1 MLKKGFTLIELLV
14 AIGVIALLLALL
26 LPSLQLAKKQ
36 ARTALCLS
44 NLHHLN
50 LALTSFEID
59 TKSYPY
65 AFSHLINT
73 PPPGGYPGNSA
84 KDRMG
89 WWWFHF
95 LGEYIGRDFR
105 NAKILQCPDR
115 NIPAGSS
122 YANIL
127 LGNYGVNLSVCT
139 MSSGTS
145 NQKEFMGEPLNA
157 ELIATPGDTL
167 LVLDSGYAMISWRH
181 AADDRSPVAP
191 TGNEDAAYVPGLKMN
206 QLISSSSPP
215 SPFYQEQLKDAI
227 EGRHEFHRLNV
238 GFADG
243 HCLTMEAE
251 SLLVEKVN
259 ETAYKNQIPLWKP
272 AK

>member
-1 MLKKGFTLIELLV
+1 MPRKGFTLIELLV

-26 LPSLQLAKKQ
+26 LPALQLAKKQ

-50 LALTSFEID
+50 LALASFEID
-59 TKSYPY
+59 TKSYLY
-65 AFSHLINT
+65 AFSSVNNC
-73 PPPGGYPGNSA
+73 PPPGGYMGKPTTNQ
-84 KDRMG
+84 DRMG
-89 WWWFHF
+89 WWWFQF
-95 LGEYIGRDFR
+95 LSDYIGRDVR
-105 NAKILQCPDR
+105 NCKLLQCPDR

-127 LGNYGVNLSVCT
+127 MGNYGVNLSVCT
-139 MSSGTS
+139 MSSGGS
-145 NQKEFMGEPLNA
+145 KQDEFIGEPLHA
-157 ELIATPGDTL
+157 ELISTPGDTL
-167 LVLDSGYAMISWRH
+167 LVLDSGYAMISWHH
-181 AADDRSPVAP
+181 ATEEPP
-191 TGNEDAAYVPGLKMN
+191 QPLGLTHEDAAYVPGLKINKDRM
-206 QLISSSSPP
+206 LLG
-215 SPFYQEQLKDAI
+215 EQQKDAI
-227 EGRHEFHRLNV
+227 EGRHAFHRLNA

-243 HCLTMEAE
+243 HCRTMEAE

>member
-1 MLKKGFTLIELLV
+1 MAKKGFTLIELLA

-26 LPSLQLAKKQ
+26 LPALQLAKKQ

-50 LALTSFEID
+50 LALGSFEID
-59 TKSYPY
+59 TRSYPY
-65 AFSHLINT
+65 AFSNLINT
-73 PPPGGYPGNSA
+73 PPPGGYFGNSSY
-84 KDRMG
+84 DRSG
-89 WWWFHF
+89 WWWFQF
-95 LGEYIGRDFR
+95 LSDYIGRDVR
-105 NAKILQCPDR
+105 NCKLLQCPDR

-127 LGNYGVNLSVCT
+127 MGNYGVNLSVCT
-139 MSSGTS
+139 MSSGGS
-145 NQKEFMGEPLNA
+145 KQDEFIGEPLHA
-157 ELIATPGDTL
+157 ELISTPGDTL

-181 AADDRSPVAP
+181 AADDRPP
-191 TGNEDAAYVPGLKMN
+191 TPPSKNEDAAYVPGLKMN
-206 QLISSSSPP
+206 QLLSSLSPS
-215 SPFYQEQLKDAI
+215 SPFYQEQLEDAV

-251 SLLVEKVN
+251 SLLVGK
-259 ETAYKNQIPLWKP
+259 TGDIYKNQIPLWKP
-272 AK
+272 VK